1 MARKSAQG
9 AADRAQMAQW
19 LFDNSRDLMQV
30 VAPDGTLLQVN
41 QAWAD
46 FTGLSQDELVGRSV
60 FDFCHPDE
68 IEGIRSRADV
78 ARPGDV
84 SEAEVRL
91 KDRHGKWRW
100 VAARRQVMENGAHI
114 GSMRDVTDERTYRA
128 ESEEARRTRKALGA
142 AAGIGVWEFD
152 PRKDVIWWSDEIV
165 ELVGLDPRSNGPRSA
180 SISWSTRATGPRWR
194 RS

>member
-1 MARKSAQG
+1 MVRKSATG

-41 QAWAD
+41 QAWSD
-46 FTGLSQDELVGRSV
+46 FTGLSQAELIGRSV

-68 IEGIRSRADV
+68 LPGIQSRAGA

-91 KDRHGKWRW
+91 RDRHGNWRW
-100 VAARRQVMENGAHI
+100 VAARRQVMEDGAHI
-114 GSMRDVTDERTYRA
+114 GNMRDISAERAYR
-128 ESEEARRTRKALGA
+128 
-142 AAGIGVWEFD
+142 
-152 PRKDVIWWSDEIV
+152 
-165 ELVGLDPRSNGPRSA
+165 
-180 SISWSTRATGPRWR
+180 
-194 RS
+194 